1 MIGKL
6 SRSVL
11 VASVVL
17 PWAVACTSSPTEGLS
32 GDEVVAAYV
41 DAIQQG
47 DRSRLLELNNPA
59 FDQVSEIDQKI
70 AAIGD
75 REWINPRTT
84 WLTNPIT
91 GAIDVARISATDT
104 HGTKIVDQI
113 AISSIDGSWYVN
125 LGTRTPQPGDP
136 IPASTTRLETVRG

>member
-6 SRSVL
+6 SRSIL

-17 PWAVACTSSPTEGLS
+17 PLAVACTSSPTEGLS
-32 GDEVVAAYV
+32 REKVVAAYV

-47 DRSRLLELNNPA
+47 DKSRLLELNNPA
-59 FDQVSEIDQKI
+59 LDQVDEIDEKI

-75 REWINPRTT
+75 REWIDPQTT

-104 HGTKIVDQI
+104 HGTRIADQI
-113 AISSIDGSWYVN
+113 ALTSIDGSWYVN
-125 LGTRTPQPGDP
+125 LGTHTPQPGDP
-136 IPASTTRLETVRG
+136 VPASTARID